1 MKNEHESVKYFENRI
16 FLSVDELPRY
26 WYNIQA
32 DLPTPME
39 PSLNPQTLKPL
50 TPEDLEP
57 MLAKELIKQEVSTER
72 YIEIPEA
79 VREVYKNW
87 RSTPLYRA
95 KSLEKAIGTTAKI
108 FYKYEG
114 VNPTGSHK
122 LNSAMAQVYYNKQ
135 EGIKRIATETGAGQ
149 WASALSM
156 ACHYFGLECMVYM
169 VKVSYEA
176 KPYRRYMVQLFNGD
190 VVASPSNLT
199 ESGRKIL
206 AADPD
211 CTGSLGIAISEAVE
225 DALSREDTHY
235 CLGSV
240 LNHVALHQTII
251 GEETKLQLAKV
262 DEFPDIVIGC
272 HGGGSNFA
280 GIAFPFMKDKFE
292 WKNSRFIAAEPTACP
307 TLSKGVYAYDYGDTA
322 HLTPVC
328 KMYTL
333 GSEFIPSGIH
343 AGGLRYH
350 GASPLVSKLVHDGY
364 VEAQAFNQTDCFK
377 AATLFAQ
384 VEKIIPAPESSHA
397 ICCAIKEAQE
407 ATARGESPTIVF
419 CLSGHGFFDMAAYN
433 NYKTGKLVDTPFD
446 DAALAESL
454 KGLPKISL

>member
-1 MKNEHESVKYFENRI
+1 MSEKYFENRI
-16 FLSVDELPRY
+16 FLNVDELPRY

-32 DLPTPME
+32 DLPNPAA
-39 PSLNPQTLKPL
+39 PSLHPQTLQPL
-50 TPEDLEP
+50 TPQDLEP
-57 MLAKELIKQEVSTER
+57 LFAKELIKQEVSTER
-72 YIEIPEA
+72 YIEIPEPI
-79 VREVYKNW
+79 REVYKNW

-95 KSLEKAIGTTAKI
+95 KSLEKAIGSTARI
-108 FYKYEG
+108 YYKYEG
-114 VNPTGSHK
+114 DNPTGSHK
-122 LNSAMAQVYYNKQ
+122 LNTAMAQVYYNKQ

-149 WASALSM
+149 WASALAV
-156 ACHYFGLECMVYM
+156 ACHFFGLECMVYM
-169 VKVSYEA
+169 VKVSYEG
-176 KPYRRYMVQLFNGD
+176 KPYRRYLVNLFDGEI
-190 VVASPSNLT
+190 VASPSTLT
-199 ESGRKIL
+199 QSGREIL

-225 DALSREDTHY
+225 DALGRADTHY

-262 DEFPDIVIGC
+262 DDYPDIVIAC

-280 GIAFPFMKDKFE
+280 GLAFPFLKDKFE
-292 WKNSRFIAAEPTACP
+292 GKNIRVIAAEPAACP
-307 TLSKGVYAYDYGDTA
+307 TLTRGVYAYDYGDTA

-333 GSEFIPSGIH
+333 GAGFIPAGIH

-350 GASPLVSKLVHDGY
+350 GSSPLVSQVVHEGY
-364 VEAQAFNQTDCFK
+364 VEAQAFNQNECFE

-397 ICCAIKEAQE
+397 ICCAIKEAKK
-407 ATARGESPTIVF
+407 ATAEGKSPTIVF
-419 CLSGHGFFDMAAYN
+419 CLSGHGFFDMQAYH
-433 NYKTGKLVDTPFD
+433 NYKEGKLIDMPLD
-446 DAALAESL
+446 EEYLKQSL
-454 KGLPKISL
+454 TSLPKVNL